1 MPLHHGR
8 IETVTFDSYS
18 TLVDVDAVE
27 SALEARVDNPSVVSR
42 HWRTRSLLY
51 TMVANHI
58 DAYDTFYELN
68 RDALQ
73 HALDSHGVELSTDE
87 RDEILAAYHELRV
100 FDDVRDGL
108 ERIRDAG
115 YECYVLSN
123 GNPEMLES
131 MVEHA
136 GIGDLIADTISAD
149 EVSTFKPSAELYRHA
164 AGRTGSPINRIAH
177 VSALWFDVMGASAAG
192 MDGVHLNR
200 EGVPWETFGDRPDLT
215 VESLHALADE
225 LGQ

>member
-1 MPLHHGR
+1 MSLDAGR
-8 IETVTFDSYS
+8 LETITFDSYS

-27 SALEARVDNPSVVSR
+27 SALAARVDEPEAVSR
-42 HWRTRSLLY
+42 HWRTRSLQY

-73 HALDSHGVELSTDE
+73 HALDTHGVDLPADE

-100 FDDVRDGL
+100 FDDVRDGI

-115 YECYVLSN
+115 CECYVLSN
-123 GNPEMLES
+123 GNPEMLAS
-131 MVEHA
+131 MVDYA
-136 GIGDLIADTISAD
+136 DIGDLLEGTISAD
-149 EVSTFKPSAELYRHA
+149 EVETFKPSAELYRHA
-164 AGRTGSPINRIAH
+164 AARTGTPIDRIAH

-192 MDGVHLNR
+192 MTGIHLNR
-200 EGVPWETFGDRPDLT
+200 TDAPWETFGSEPDYTAASIHDIAAML
-215 VESLHALADE
+215 ER
-225 LGQ
+225 